1 MKYQAIEMRK
11 YNGTFSIQ
19 RKDTEKGLE
28 GKEMLRILFPFAI
41 FVFVVVLRFW
51 TQKLKSVYFE

>member
-41 FVFVVVLRFW
+41 FVFVVVLRF
-51 TQKLKSVYFE
+51 